1 MDTHTLLACALAAL
15 AAIPAFCGEPAYEP
29 VRATSDGGA
38 VVDTDVRFVAEE
50 TDDFAVDGDVEG
62 KAAWRGARP
71 IGRLVNRFVNGSSAV
86 DADIRLLYSGTALYV
101 GAVVKQP
108 MDTMTARYDQ
118 RDLPVWNDDNIEV
131 FLFVP
136 ARPAPRL
143 LQFAVSPLGYLADLR
158 DGNIAYTANGIEIK
172 TRRFPD
178 RWTMEVK
185 LPFDDLMMERPFPG
199 DFVGARFCQH
209 VNQPQVIAALPRL
222 KMPGNDRKA
231 DFARLEF
238 APPKGEGAEKKMAAA
253 ERLRAEALER
263 RFAARYADI
272 RRRFAEISSG
282 AGMLVGGHPLY
293 EKARRGVAQ
302 MARAL
307 ERFEAGGRKEGDREA
322 ILAEWAGFS
331 KFAADNAYA
340 VWTADPWEAG
350 ASDELPPADAVAAPS
365 LLFEQAGNERE
376 VRCLC
381 FHGLLVG
388 SRLDLRVV
396 PVSIASKKAFV
407 SCDRFEVAEEP
418 FVRLEGKTITSP
430 LVRKPGNGITVTPG
444 RTVRAWVTFDSR
456 GVPSGDY
463 ATKIALK
470 PAHDAFFSR
479 RDLPVSAKVW
489 RFDLPETKDW
499 PMQSF
504 FWGPAAFRADEV
516 ELVKLMHAYH
526 VTHGWTCWHQYHW
539 GHTGDYGIVHRK
551 TDPKTGLDFDPLLAK
566 TANDEFFRT
575 ARKLGMKFV
584 IGWWTPQSP
593 EWFRIMDERLT
604 GMGFD
609 RRDFIFKSLL
619 RDEFRAADIPALTAE
634 RAAVWKM
641 NTNLWFQATL
651 ISTPPP
657 AGATLDEISDAGLTE
672 FYRQWVVFR
681 QRLDD
686 PKEGPATV
694 RRLREKGSEVWSYE
708 CDRNMAFKDDLKY
721 YRLYAWD
728 CFMRGFDG
736 MAYWTIYCPAGY
748 TPAQEDSFSS
758 EGGLNEGVTWRGV
771 DRRMIPTK
779 QLENVREGLEDVAY
793 MDRLAKELE
802 RHEKAGRPRPDIR
815 ALLDGRRD
823 VMKSNDRRRVDAW
836 RLAVGRAIDELAGGC
851 K

>member
-1 MDTHTLLACALAAL
+1 M
-15 AAIPAFCGEPAYEP
+15 AIYADDGQVYYP
-29 VRATSDGGA
+29 VRALKDQVS
-38 VVDTDVRFVAEE
+38 VVDTDLEFSVEE
-50 TDDFAVDGDVEG
+50 ADDFAVDGEVEG
-62 KAAWRGARP
+62 KAVWRRARP
-71 IGRLVNRFVNGSSAV
+71 IGKLVNRLVNCSSAV
-86 DADIRLLYSGTALYV
+86 DAEIKLLYSSTALYV

-118 RDLPVWNDDNIEV
+118 RDLPVWNDDNLEL

-136 ARPAPRL
+136 SRPSPKL
-143 LQFAVSPLGYLADLR
+143 LQFAINPLGHLADLR
-158 DGNIAYTANGIEIK
+158 DGNIAYTAKGIEIK
-172 TRRFPD
+172 TKRLAD
-178 RWTMEVK
+178 RWMVEVR
-185 LPFDDLMMERPFPG
+185 LPFADLLMERPFPG
-199 DFVGARFCQH
+199 DFIGARFCQH
-209 VNQPQVIAALPRL
+209 VNQPHVIAALPRL
-222 KMPGNDRKA
+222 RMPGNDRKA
-231 DFARLEF
+231 DFAKLEF
-238 APPKGEGAEKKMAAA
+238 APPKGDGAAEKLADAK
-253 ERLRAEALER
+253 RLRIETLER

-282 AGMLVGGHPLY
+282 AGMLVGSHPLY
-293 EKARRGVAQ
+293 ERVRRGVAQ
-302 MARAL
+302 MGRAL
-307 ERFEAGGRKEGDREA
+307 EQFETGGRKEEERETM
-322 ILAEWAGFS
+322 LAEWAGFS
-331 KFAADNAYA
+331 KFAAENAYA
-340 VWTADPWEAG
+340 VWVADPWESG
-350 ASDELPPADAVAAPS
+350 APDALPPADAVTAPELS
-365 LLFEQAGNERE
+365 FEQAGNERE

-396 PVSIASKKAFV
+396 PVSIPSRNVFV

-418 FVRLEGKTITSP
+418 FVRLEGETITSP
-430 LVRKPGNGITVTPG
+430 LVRKPGNGITLTPG
-444 RTVRAWVTFDSR
+444 KTVRTWITFNSR
-456 GVPSGDY
+456 EVPPGDY

-470 PAHDAFFSR
+470 PSHDAFFLR
-479 RDLPVSAKVW
+479 RDLSVSVKVW
-489 RFDLPETKDW
+489 RFCLPETKDW

-504 FWGPAAFRADEV
+504 FWGPATFRADEV

-526 VTHGWTCWHQYHW
+526 ITHGWTCWHQYHW
-539 GHTGDYGIVHRK
+539 GHTGDYGIVQRK
-551 TDPKTGLDFDPLLAK
+551 KDPKTGHDFDPRLAK
-566 TANDEFFRT
+566 TANEAFFRT
-575 ARKLGMKFV
+575 ARELGMKFV

-609 RRDFIFKSLL
+609 RRDFIFKGLL
-619 RDEFRAADIPALTAE
+619 RDEFRATDISALAAE

-657 AGATLDEISDAGLTE
+657 AGATLDEISSAGLTG
-672 FYRQWVVFR
+672 FFRQWIVFR

-686 PKEGPATV
+686 PKEGAETV
-694 RRLREKGSEVWSYE
+694 RRLRERGSEVWSYE

-758 EGGLNEGVTWRGV
+758 EGGLSEGVTWRGV
-771 DRRMIPTK
+771 DRKMIPTK

-793 MDRLAKELE
+793 MDRLAKELAKA
-802 RHEKAGRPRPDIR
+802 EKAGKSRPEFRT
-815 ALLDGRRD
+815 LLDERQD
-823 VMKSNDRRRVDAW
+823 VMKSNDRRRVDEW
-836 RLAVGRAIDELAGGC
+836 RLATGRAIDMLSGGGR
-851 K
+851 